1 MRAGFSLCHWALD
14 SYIPE
19 AAVSDLPLCV
29 GVLKHRS
36 QLVGGGG
43 GHLHAKKIYDGIL
56 LMWCNFK
63 FEGVLFRS
71 DSRHNDRVDCL
82 CRPKWPTSFRAQVR
96 GLIT

>member
-43 GHLHAKKIYDGIL
+43 IFMPKKFT
-56 LMWCNFK
+56 MEF
-63 FEGVLFRS
+63 
-71 DSRHNDRVDCL
+71 CL
-82 CRPKWPTSFRAQVR
+82 CGAILNLKAFCFGAIQGIMIELTACV
-96 GLIT
+96 GLNGLPPSGPR